1 VFDKLEPKKGT
12 AFPVEASVYRIALSD
27 NQIQAQRSDVDMGMR
42 GSGAEQQTSAAVRG
56 GADQMNNTVQG
67 MESTSGPV
75 KVVSAIPGVALSAIS
90 GGEKSGILTASK
102 DDIDLMGGTKMVIG
116 VKSK

>member
-1 VFDKLEPKKGT
+1 
-12 AFPVEASVYRIALSD
+12 
-27 NQIQAQRSDVDMGMR
+27 
-42 GSGAEQQTSAAVRG
+42 
-56 GADQMNNTVQG
+56 MNNTVQG

-102 DDIDLMGGTKMVIG
+102 DEIDLMGGTKMVIG